1 MKNLMV
7 FEEFC
12 KSCLTSEED
21 KDYADMMK
29 KKAKRSR
36 YKNPEGEKERNAFMK
51 NKMKDRMKK

>member
-12 KSCLTSEED
+12 KKCMDSEED
-21 KDYADMMK
+21 KDYADQMK

-36 YKNPEGEKERNAFMK
+36 YKNPEGEKERGAFMK